1 MARLRRFPDFRFIG
15 LRDTM
20 RVYDC
25 DDQDEFSRLE
35 QRVEADRLVE
45 RNLVSSFGPDTLI
58 EAINRTFKPVSSK

>member
-25 DDQDEFSRLE
+25 DDQDEFAQLE
-35 QRVEADRLVE
+35 QRVESDQLVE
-45 RNLVSSFGPDTLI
+45 RNLVSSFGPDSLE
-58 EAINRTFKPVSSK
+58 EAANRKFKPISQ